1 MAKRTTKK
9 AQTLSDI
16 APYIKAALI
25 HRWTD
30 EKATEAITQATGHE
44 MSTRTYQ
51 RYKKE
56 YNEGNTQRFL
66 DIANSEWASEHLLV
80 IDIIKEI
87 EAQYWEIYKDA
98 ETATEA
104 KNILDSISR
113 IQEQKV
119 LMYNETPMIAKMKE
133 TLEAKLEELRHAQ
146 NKAKNSSRL

>member
-30 EKATEAITQATGHE
+30 EKATEAIANATGHE
-44 MSTRTYQ
+44 MSVRNYQ

-56 YNEGNTQRFL
+56 YNDGTEQRFL
-66 DIANSEWASEHLLV
+66 DIANSEWAQEHLLAL
-80 IDIIKEI
+80 DIIKEI

-113 IQEQKV
+113 IQEQK
-119 LMYNETPMIAKMKE
+119 LLAYNETPMIAKIKE
-133 TLEAKLEELRHAQ
+133 SFEARLDELRHA
-146 NKAKNSSRL
+146 KTRTSSS